1 MKGLIYSLFF
11 KTLNK
16 YIMKYLFLFFLYLL
30 SSCTHPK
37 STDDTVSIPVLDIGE
52 KDYPT
57 RKIDIHDI
65 ADVEYIPLESSDST
79 LLGLSYMYF
88 SDKYVVTS
96 DVSSGGNIYFF
107 DHSGK
112 LLWKFNRRGSGP
124 GEFSY
129 LSLCIVDFEQE
140 ECYVDDMNKSEILIY
155 SFKGDYKRS
164 IPMDGFM
171 GVDIGKATI
180 EDYVR
185 FLKILH
191 YDADFLLGYSSTQLY
206 ISRGL
211 TDKPPYYLISKKDG
225 GRYPLD
231 LKIKNGITN
240 YIYNGKGEKV
250 GSLNHSS
257 LLQNGN
263 ECWILELSSDTIYSL
278 VDRKKIP
285 IAVQHPSMHSITPPL
300 AIFPYGFTDY
310 FLVFDVVPL
319 FTDEKNPWSP
329 YNESKTLVWNR
340 ITNKLEHWEIYNS
353 DISSDA
359 SFNDA
364 PTMFRNGLAM
374 KNCGFALYGPEGLIN
389 HYKKGE
395 LKGRLKEIAAN
406 LREDDNNVIA
416 LVKYKE
422 EIDWNNLVE

>member
-1 MKGLIYSLFF
+1 
-11 KTLNK
+11 
-16 YIMKYLFLFFLYLL
+16 MKYLFLIFLYLL
-30 SSCTHPK
+30 SSCTHLK
-37 STDDTVSIPVLDIGE
+37 STDDTVSIPVLNIGE

-65 ADVEYIPLESSDST
+65 ADVEYIPLETSDST

-112 LLWKFNRRGSGP
+112 FLWKFNRRGSGP

-129 LSLCIVDFEQE
+129 LFLWIVDFEQE
-140 ECYVDDMNKSEILIY
+140 ECYVDDMNKHEILIY

-180 EDYVR
+180 EDYV
-185 FLKILH
+185 FFTNILN
-191 YDADFLLGYSSTQLY
+191 YDVDFLLGYSSTQLN

-211 TDKPPYYLISKKDG
+211 TDKSPYYLISKKDG
-225 GRYPLD
+225 SRHPLD
-231 LKIKNGITN
+231 LKVKNGITN
-240 YIYNGKGEKV
+240 YIYNGKGERI
-250 GSLNHSS
+250 GFLDHFS

-263 ECWILELSSDTIYSL
+263 EWWILELSSDTIYSL
-278 VDRKKIP
+278 VDRKKVP
-285 IAVQHPSMHSITPPL
+285 IAVQSPSIHSTTPPL
-300 AIFPYGFTDY
+300 VIFPHGFTDY

-319 FTDEKNPWSP
+319 FADEKNPRRP
-329 YNESKTLVWNR
+329 YNESKRLVWNR
-340 ITNKLEHWEIYNS
+340 ITNKLERWEIYNS

-374 KNCGFALYGPEGLIN
+374 KNCGFFMYGPEGLIN
-389 HYKKGE
+389 QYKRGE

-406 LREDDNNVIA
+406 LREDDNNVVV
-416 LVKYKE
+416 LLKYKK
-422 EIDWNNLVE
+422 EIEWRNLVE

>member
-1 MKGLIYSLFF
+1 
-11 KTLNK
+11 
-16 YIMKYLFLFFLYLL
+16 MKYLFLIFLYLL
-30 SSCTHPK
+30 SSCTHQK
-37 STDDTVSIPVLDIGE
+37 SADNTVSIPVLNIGE

-88 SDKYVVTS
+88 SDKYVVAS
-96 DVSSGGNIYFF
+96 DDVSGGNIYFF

-112 LLWKFNRRGSGP
+112 LQWKFNRRGSGP

-129 LSLCIVDFEQE
+129 LFLWIVDFELE
-140 ECYVDDMNKSEILIY
+140 ECYVHDTNKNEILIY

-171 GVDIGKATI
+171 GVEVGKATI
-180 EDYVR
+180 EDFVL
-185 FLKILH
+185 FTNILN
-191 YDADFLLGYSSTQLY
+191 YDVDFLLGYSSTQLN
-206 ISRGL
+206 ISHGL

-225 GRYPLD
+225 SRHPLD
-231 LKIKNGITN
+231 LKVKNGVTN
-240 YIYNGKGEKV
+240 YIYNGKGERI
-250 GSLNHSS
+250 GFLDHTS

-263 ECWILELSSDTIYSL
+263 EWWILELSSDTIYSL
-278 VDRKKIP
+278 VDRKKVP
-285 IAVQHPSMHSITPPL
+285 IVVQSPSIHSTTPPL
-300 AIFPYGFTDY
+300 AIFPRGFTDY
-310 FLVFDVVPL
+310 FFVFDVIPL
-319 FTDEKNPWSP
+319 FTDEKNPRRP
-329 YNESKTLVWNR
+329 YNESKRLVWNR

-353 DISSDA
+353 DISSSNLINVPA
-359 SFNDA
+359 
-364 PTMFRNGLAM
+364 MFRNGLAM
-374 KNCGFALYGPEGLIN
+374 KNCGFAFYGPEGLIN
-389 HYKKGE
+389 YYKNGK

-422 EIDWNNLVE
+422 GIDWNNLAEYLED